1 MRKAFFTIPYT
12 VVQMTKLNRLPLL
25 LVFLFMMSSLGVRA
39 QKETWDGAKEGELE
53 TVEIEIVNEREI
65 TLPKASRN
73 FEKIPPRPAEAIK
86 PPITYDFRAFSFQT
100 PTINAPIRPLKVK
113 QEGQSSIY
121 NNYVSV
127 GYGNYANPYLEAFV
141 SSGRN
146 KNKLLGAHAIYNN
159 AIKGPVDGR
168 NSGSGMYGLSIYG
181 QSFSEV
187 LSFTGNAGFENRS
200 THFYGYVPGTDV
212 EHSEIRQSIGLFK
225 LGLSLANARNSDF
238 SYKLGGKFSYLGD
251 KYDARESEIGFD
263 LNSYYKIDDDQ
274 RIRLN
279 ADYALISRKDA
290 LVDVTPRNLF
300 RVNAAYEFMAVEDLK
315 VDAGVIVAYED
326 DQIDKKNVHVYPD
339 VKVTYKLSPTVDA
352 VGSLTGG
359 IEKVSLQTLTNEN
372 LWLVSNIVDIFH
384 TNKQFD
390 FQVGVNAKLG
400 NKVSAS
406 AGWSLAS
413 LKNWYSFVN
422 DANDQSKFTVDYNP
436 GATQRTNFFAT
447 VNYTQQYAKFMLRG
461 DLYGYSQKDQ
471 VFHRPT
477 YRVTTNASYTLYEKM
492 IFKLDLIAQG
502 GMKAVLDPAS
512 ATPTIV
518 TVDPAFDLN
527 LRAEYLFSESLS
539 FFLQFNNITS
549 NKYPVFLNYPVRGF
563 QVLGGV
569 TWSF

>member
-1 MRKAFFTIPYT
+1 MVKSIYFFC
-12 VVQMTKLNRLPLL
+12 
-25 LVFLFMMSSLGVRA
+25 LVFVLLILSYGNASA
-39 QKETWDGAKEGELE
+39 QKENWEGGKQGELE
-53 TVEIEIVNEREI
+53 AVEIEIVNEREI

-100 PTINAPIRPLKVK
+100 PTISAPIRPLKVK
-113 QEGQSSIY
+113 QEGQASIY
-121 NNYVSV
+121 NNYVSA

-146 KNKLLGAHAIYNN
+146 KNRLLGAHAYYHN

-187 LSFTGNAGFENRS
+187 LSLTGNVGFENRS

-212 EHSEIRQSIGLFK
+212 DPSDIRQAISLFK
-225 LGLSLANARNSDF
+225 LGLTLANARNSDF

-251 KYDARESEIGFD
+251 KYNARESEIGFD
-263 LNSYYKIDDDQ
+263 LTSYYRIDDDQ

-290 LVDVTPRNLF
+290 LVEVTPRNLF

-315 VDAGVIVAYED
+315 VSAGAVVAYED
-326 DQIDKKNVHVYPD
+326 DEIDKKDVHVYPD
-339 VKVTYKLSPTVDA
+339 FKVTYKLSPTVDA
-352 VGSLTGG
+352 IGSLTGG

-372 LWLVSNIVDIFH
+372 LWLAPNIDVFH

-390 FQVGVNAKLG
+390 FLVGVNAKLG

-413 LKNWYSFVN
+413 LKNWYSYMN
-422 DANDQSKFTVDYNP
+422 DVSDQSKFIVDYNT
-436 GATQRTNFFAT
+436 GSVQRTNLYAT

-502 GMKAVLDPAS
+502 GMKARDPLTS
-512 ATPTIV
+512 TIV

-527 LRAEYLFSESLS
+527 FRAEYLFSESLS